1 MNKKWELSDNVDHA
15 LMESLLL
22 QEGQVIKK
30 SPAKL
35 VTFHETSDGDF
46 YVKRSRHA
54 SYIFRPQKYWFKD
67 CPARW
72 EWAVARAAQSLNI
85 PVVDHLAVCEI
96 WSSTGLQEDILIT
109 RAFDGKPLHIA
120 VNVDANCVMEFVNMC
135 HEKGMVHGDLHPA
148 NILVHSSSGEL
159 RLADLKGV
167 QFEEYPNQEKQREDV
182 AYLNIHFPMPL
193 SAELLKLSDKI
204 RRKKMA
210 ARYRRC
216 LKDNREFGPQIH
228 GCSKW
233 WVRKPMMNNELNQ
246 VLAMPDTV
254 LAGESLLKAGRAST
268 VGQSGDWVVKRYN
281 FKKPLNL
288 IKDLFRSTKA
298 KRAFQ
303 LGYHL
308 ELVGILTPRVIAVA
322 EHRSLGLAWR
332 SYLVMEKIPEA
343 KDLADVNYD
352 DSNLIRCLAELIG
365 KMHAEGFVHRDL
377 KASNILVGSDGKPYL
392 IDLDGLSY
400 LGKVSAYAAAS
411 NLKRLKRGLLGKPIF
426 NRLNWMSFLKFY
438 CHATGFRLM
447 ELRV

>member
-1 MNKKWELSDNVDHA
+1 MNKKWELSDNVDHD

-22 QEGQVIKK
+22 EEGKVIKK

-35 VTFHETSDGDF
+35 VTFHKTSDGDF
-46 YVKRSRHA
+46 YVKRSKHK
-54 SYIFRPQKYWFKD
+54 SFFFRPQKYFFKD
-67 CPARW
+67 CPSRW
-72 EWAVARAAQSLNI
+72 EWNVASTAQSLGV

-96 WSSTGLQEDILIT
+96 WASNGLQEDILIT
-109 RAFDGKPLHIA
+109 RAFDGKPLHITDN
-120 VNVDANCVMEFVNMC
+120 VNSYDVVDFIKMC
-135 HEKGMVHGDLHPA
+135 HDKGMVHGDLHPA
-148 NILVHSSSGEL
+148 NILIHSSTGEL

-167 QFEEYPNQEKQREDV
+167 RFLEYPNQEKQREDI

-193 SAELLKLSDKI
+193 STELLELSDTI

-228 GCSKW
+228 GRYKW
-233 WVRKPMMNNELNQ
+233 WVRKPMMNNELDQ
-246 VLAMPDTV
+246 VLAMPDAV
-254 LAGESLLKAGRAST
+254 LAGESLLKAGRTST
-268 VGQSGDWVVKRYN
+268 VGQSGGWVVKRYN

-308 ELVGILTPRVIAVA
+308 ELVGILTPKVAAVA
-322 EHRSLGLAWR
+322 EHRSLGLVLR
-332 SYLVMEKIPEA
+332 SYLVMEKIDEA
-343 KDLADVNYD
+343 KDLADINYD
-352 DSNLIRCLAELIG
+352 NTRLIKSLAELIG

-377 KASNILVGSDGKPYL
+377 KASNILVGSNGKPHL

-400 LGKVSAYAAAS
+400 FGKVSANAAAS
-411 NLKRLKRGLLGKPIF
+411 NLKRLERGLLGKPIF
-426 NRLNWMSFLKFY
+426 NRRNWMSFLRVY
-438 CHATGFRLM
+438 CQVTGFRLM

>member
-22 QEGQVIKK
+22 KEGKVIKK
-30 SPAKL
+30 SSAKL

-54 SYIFRPQKYWFKD
+54 PFIFRPQKYWFKN

-72 EWAVARAAQSLNI
+72 EWAVARTAQSLDV

-96 WSSTGLQEDILIT
+96 WSSSGLQEDILIT
-109 RAFDGKPLHIA
+109 RAFDGEPLHIA
-120 VNVDANCVMEFVNMC
+120 ANVDAYRVVEFVNMC

-148 NILVHSSSGEL
+148 NILVHASSGEL

-167 QFEEYPNQEKQREDV
+167 RFEEYPNQEKQREDV

-193 SAELLKLSDKI
+193 SSELLQLSDRI
-204 RRKKMA
+204 RRKKMSV
-210 ARYRRC
+210 RYRRC

-233 WVRKPMMNNELNQ
+233 WVRKPMMNNELDQ
-246 VLAMPDTV
+246 VLAMPDAA
-254 LAGESLLKAGRAST
+254 LAGESLLKAGRSST
-268 VGQSGDWVVKRYN
+268 VGQCGDWVVKRYN

-288 IKDLFRSTKA
+288 IKDFFRPAKA

-308 ELVGILTPRVIAVA
+308 ELVGILTPKVVAVA
-322 EHRSLGLAWR
+322 EHRLLGLALR
-332 SYLVMEKIPEA
+332 SYLVMEKMAEA

-352 DSNLIRCLAELIG
+352 DPSLIKRLAELIG

-377 KASNILVGSDGKPYL
+377 KASNILVDSDGNPHL

-411 NLKRLKRGLLGKPIF
+411 NLKRLERGLLGKPIF
-426 NRLNWMSFLKFY
+426 TRLNWMSFLRVY
-438 CHATGFRLM
+438 CHAAGFRLM